1 MLRLNAFLKVL
12 TVALM
17 VGMIVA
23 IAAATFGLLHLR
35 VGGPIANRQA
45 TAFELMADI
54 LPPPVYLVESMLVV
68 AQGSQDPSVADAT
81 LAKLASLRADYEAR
95 VAHWQKSGLSE
106 DAKAALTR
114 VDEHGRAF
122 WREVD
127 QSYAPALKS
136 GDVIAVN
143 MAAAKLDGHYRRHRV
158 GVDALTARARAM
170 VAAAGQ
176 ESEHASLTVFAGL
189 GVVALAMLGMILLG
203 VGALRNRIIQPLA
216 RMTAYMGK
224 LAEGDYS
231 QEPPMRE
238 RKDEVGDMAAA
249 VSVFRAAAI
258 ERRQAIQR
266 EKDME
271 VAAREEAYA
280 TAEAQARGRRSL
292 VVDALD
298 EGLRRL
304 AQGDLSQRI
313 DTEFPEEFE
322 GVRRNFNDSIVTL
335 RETIRQV
342 VSSAGA
348 VGGGARQITVA
359 ADDLARRTEQQ
370 AAGLEQTAAAL
381 DEVTATIKTTAI
393 NARTAF
399 NEVAVSRDL
408 IGASSAVAGEAGAAM
423 EQIDTSSRKIGQIIT
438 VVDEIAFQTNLLA
451 LNAGVEAARA
461 GEAGRGFAVV
471 AMEVR
476 ALAQR
481 SADAA
486 KEIKTLVEEASR
498 SVENGVELVGRVG
511 AELTG
516 VVDQFGKI
524 QTLVEGIAQAAHDQA
539 TGLGEV
545 NTAMGQMDQVTQQ
558 NAAMVEETT
567 AASHSLTNEA
577 RQLAQLMERFQT
589 EADARARAA

>member
-17 VGMIVA
+17 VGMTIA

-45 TAFELMADI
+45 AAFDLVADI
-54 LPPPVYLVESMLVV
+54 LPPPAYLVESMLVV
-68 AQGSQDPSVADAT
+68 EQGSQDPSAAEAT
-81 LAKLASLRADYEAR
+81 LAKLAALRADYETRIAYWR
-95 VAHWQKSGLSE
+95 KSEIPE
-106 DAKAALTR
+106 DAKASLARL
-114 VDEHGRAF
+114 DEHGRAF
-122 WREVD
+122 WRELD
-127 QSYAPALKS
+127 QTYAPALKS

-158 GVDALTARARAM
+158 GVDELTAKARSM
-170 VAAAGQ
+170 VADAAN
-176 ESEHASLTVFAGL
+176 ESHSASLTVFAGL
-189 GVVALAMLGMILLG
+189 GVVAIAMLGMILLG
-203 VGALRNRIIQPLA
+203 VGALRKRIIDPLA
-216 RMTAYMGK
+216 RMTAYMGR

-258 ERRQAIQR
+258 ERRQAVQQ
-266 EKDME
+266 EKDRE
-271 VAAREEAYA
+271 AAAREEAFA
-280 TAEAQARGRRSL
+280 AAEAEARGRRSF

-313 DTEFPEEFE
+313 DAAFPEEFE
-322 GVRRNFNDSIVTL
+322 RLRRNFNDSIVTL
-335 RETIRQV
+335 RDTIHQV

-393 NARTAF
+393 NARTAY
-399 NEVAVSRDL
+399 NEVALSRDL
-408 IGASSAVAGEAGAAM
+408 IGASSAVASEAGVAM
-423 EQIDTSSRKIGQIIT
+423 ERIDTSSRKIGQIIT

-511 AELTG
+511 DELTG
-516 VVDQFGKI
+516 VVAQFGKI

-545 NTAMGQMDQVTQQ
+545 NSAVSQMDQVTQQ

-567 AASHSLTNEA
+567 AASHSLTSEA

-589 EADARARAA
+589 EGGATVLAA